1 MERTLTVVREFI
13 SAQRRRLI
21 GFFTRM
27 AIARVLRNGPTARHH
42 RSRWVHTVRQDPRAV
57 AGLTRVLGED
67 VVTCVVAFWPAMTR
81 PCGPSSELDDSDVEE
96 PDLIHFAQHELE
108 A

>member
-27 AIARVLRNGPTARHH
+27 AVARVLRNGPTARHH
-42 RSRWVHTVRQDPRAV
+42 RSRWVHTVRQDPCAV

-67 VVTCVVAFWPAMTR
+67 VVTCVVAFWTGDDASLR
-81 PCGPSSELDDSDVEE
+81 PELDDSDVEE
-96 PDLIHFAQHELE
+96 QDLIHFAQHELE